1 MARTI
6 DRAPP
11 SGPDSPG
18 LEARVAKLEAAVEHI
33 ERDVGDI
40 KAALGRLAT
49 VVDRMDGFLQA
60 MLPTLVTKAELANL
74 KADLEGK
81 IAGVRTDLSAE
92 IAKRPTTATVIMVVA
107 ALIAIAGLPYWG
119 HWLTGLKAMLGAH
132 P

>member
-33 ERDVGDI
+33 ERDVADMKGV
-40 KAALGRLAT
+40 LSRLAA
-49 VVDRMDGFLQA
+49 VVDRMDGILQA
-60 MLPTLVTKAELANL
+60 MVPTLATKAELANL
-74 KADLEGK
+74 RADL
-81 IAGVRTDLSAE
+81 TAE
-92 IAKRPTTATVIMVVA
+92 IAKRPTTATVVMVVA
-107 ALIAIAGLPYWG
+107 LLIAIAGLPYWG
-119 HWLTGLKAMLGAH
+119 HWFADLKGMLGVH